1 MGDVR
6 PAVTVRLSLSPN
18 ILSVDSYVA
27 TRQALRVVR
36 DDALKTA
43 AAAEKALKELNAAA
57 ESKGIRARGPRPLE
71 GLSAPG
77 SE

>member
-1 MGDVR
+1 MGDVM
-6 PAVTVRLSLSPN
+6 PDVTVRLSLSPN

-27 TRQALRVVR
+27 ARHALRTIR
-36 DDALKTA
+36 EDAARTV

-57 ESKGIRARGPRPLE
+57 ESRGIKARGPRPLE
-71 GLSAPG
+71 GLSAG